1 MMMPDVRIGEENMN
15 EEDRMEKE
23 MEDDYRTE
31 DDYRIEGEQRKGLF
45 ETLIE
50 MLESSD
56 MVPDGVDGHAVAESA
71 RRMRDEPMLMRA
83 ISLGKIWTYVTQ
95 MTDMADR
102 LRLEI
107 VDPDLRIRKRELD
120 DDLVRTLNRYMRLMM
135 EQNNRLAERHVFET
149 EDWFREGM
157 EGRR

>member
-1 MMMPDVRIGEENMN
+1 MTSDERQGWEADDGTWLD
-15 EEDRMEKE
+15 DRMKGNFK
-23 MEDDYRTE
+23 
-31 DDYRIEGEQRKGLF
+31 IEEEHGKGLF
-45 ETLIE
+45 ETLVE

-56 MVPDGVDGHAVAESA
+56 MVPDGVDGHALAESA

-83 ISLGKIWTYVTQ
+83 MSLGKVWVYVTQ

-107 VDPDLRIRKRELD
+107 VDPDLRVRKKELD
-120 DDLVRTLNRYMRLMM
+120 DDLMRTLTRYMKLMW
-135 EQNNRLAERHVFET
+135 EQNNRLAERHAFEA
-149 EDWFREGM
+149 EDWFKERM

>member
-1 MMMPDVRIGEENMN
+1 MIPDEFLKGE
-15 EEDRMEKE
+15 RT
-23 MEDDYRTE
+23 EDDRRVKERME

-50 MLESSD
+50 VLESSD

-71 RRMRDEPMLMRA
+71 RRMRDEPMLMGA

-95 MTDMADR
+95 MSDMADR

-107 VDPDLRIRKRELD
+107 VDPDLRVRKRELD

-149 EDWFREGM
+149 EDWFKKGM